1 MAVSSLT
8 RMSVPLA
15 SDQSASAQGLLMPKL
30 KYRFRAI
37 FENLGVWTPRK
48 ELTKQIISLGGKP
61 SLDQTDQKLLIKN
74 LSKQLDTLLVKSILN
89 DEKRIIPCSVLLEGE
104 YNQDDICI
112 GVPCIIG
119 KDGFEKIV
127 NLDLDDQEMIKFAE
141 SASAV
146 RKMNLAL

>member
-1 MAVSSLT
+1 M
-8 RMSVPLA
+8 M
-15 SDQSASAQGLLMPKL
+15 
-30 KYRFRAI
+30 
-37 FENLGVWTPRK
+37 
-48 ELTKQIISLGGKP
+48 
-61 SLDQTDQKLLIKN
+61 
-74 LSKQLDTLLVKSILN
+74 
-89 DEKRIIPCSVLLEGE
+89 KRIIPCSVLLEGE